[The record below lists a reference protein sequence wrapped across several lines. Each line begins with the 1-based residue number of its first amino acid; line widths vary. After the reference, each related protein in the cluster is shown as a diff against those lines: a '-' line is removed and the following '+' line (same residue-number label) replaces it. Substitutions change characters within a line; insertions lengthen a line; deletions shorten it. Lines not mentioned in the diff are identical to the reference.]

1 MDSAVFA
8 EPKVRAL
15 AETFHRV
22 KLYIDGPGEEA
33 NALLLAKRF
42 GTSTIPFWAVLA
54 PDGREL
60 GRIEYTLDPAE
71 FLAFL
76 SAGR

>member
-8 EPKVRAL
+8 DPKVREL
-15 AETFHRV
+15 AKTFYRV
-22 KLYIDGPGEEA
+22 KIYTDGPGEEH
-33 NALLLAKRF
+33 NGPLQQKRF

-71 FLAFL
+71 FLDFL
-76 SAGR
+76 RRGP